1 MNEHNNRTERWVKK
15 NPTPHGQS
23 PCLFASSPSYSPIK
37 AEENNGPQSERFTSL
52 KRGGKKKQEKLWTG
66 KTYPTNEQKVKERR
80 KKEKKK
86 SHITWAEKTPKNLGE
101 ATLLHV
107 VSGGS
112 LSPWPSG
119 DGKWKPCTS
128 PFLLTARQ
136 GARRVG
142 VCVSLLVQSGGVVV
156 GTRTLSLKAP
166 CSLDSQHPVSWADS
180 MKCNKSA
187 CNASRVGAKILQ
199 LCAVAV
205 P

>member
-1 MNEHNNRTERWVKK
+1 MKNEHNNRTERLVKK
-15 NPTPHGQS
+15 KNNPTPHGQS

-52 KRGGKKKQEKLWTG
+52 KRGGKKTNLHNKWT
-66 KTYPTNEQKVKERR
+66 ESERKE
-80 KKEKKK
+80 KEKKK
-86 SHITWAEKTPKNLGE
+86 KKSHKTWTEKKTERGNS
-101 ATLLHV
+101 ATRGL

-112 LSPWPSG
+112 LSPWPIG

-142 VCVSLLVQSGGVVV
+142 VCVSLVVQSGGVVV

-187 CNASRVGAKILQ
+187 CNASRVGA
-199 LCAVAV
+199 
-205 P
+205 